1 MKKRVL
7 EFIQMLAVSIFVGV
21 ALYGVLIYW
30 GGEVSEKLPPL
41 TSVLLGIS
49 AVVCVVVIVYLGGV
63 LDKMAA
69 AAIDETLE
77 NNSSRK

>member
-41 TSVLLGIS
+41 ISVLLGFS